1 MNIYVLDPDD
11 INILAV
17 VNNYSASSWNKV
29 WSESGQFTLW
39 APITPENREFLV
51 KENLI
56 WPDNQLCVGVIE
68 AVHKYTSED
77 GMPLMEVSGRFSESA
92 YLTRR
97 IIWGNVLRTESP
109 AGVIRHIIR
118 TQSIYASDLD
128 RRLGAVIQDDLTI
141 DLSVPEHENITY
153 CNSYGNLWEEVK
165 GLCLEYGLHMEFRY
179 YKTYLRGV
187 IFAASDR
194 SSTVNLSTDLG
205 FLTDSNYLWD
215 STDYC
220 NAALVAGEGEGA
232 ARTTTTIIPTETL
245 RDRRELYVDAR
256 DLQKT
261 SASTQD
267 PMTTE
272 EYIAALQQR
281 GQTKLTEHPI
291 YESYDCS
298 LQLTGEEGYIFG
310 EDYNLGDKVT
320 LTDSVLGLQVQAIVK
335 EHRIDEDQD
344 GRTDTLVFGVSI
356 PTITE
361 LVRRRN

>member
-1 MNIYVLDPDD
+1 MNIYVLDPEDLS
-11 INILAV
+11 ILAV

-29 WSESGQFTLW
+29 WSESGQFTVW
-39 APITPENREFLV
+39 APITPENKEFFV
-51 KENLI
+51 RENLI
-56 WPDNQLCVGVIE
+56 WPDDQLCVGVIE
-68 AVHKYTSED
+68 AVHKYTSEE
-77 GMPLMEVSGRFSESA
+77 GLPLMEVSGRFSESA
-92 YLTRR
+92 YLSRR
-97 IIWGNVLRTESP
+97 ILWGNVLRTDSP
-109 AGVIRHIIR
+109 AGIIRHIIR

-128 RRLGAVIQDDLTI
+128 RRLGEAIQNNLTI
-141 DLSVPEHENITY
+141 DSSVPTHADITY

-205 FLTDSNYLWD
+205 FLTDSNYILD
-215 STDYC
+215 STDHC
-220 NAALVAGEGEGA
+220 NAALIAGEGEGA
-232 ARTTTTIIPTETL
+232 ARTITSIIPTATE
-245 RDRRELYVDAR
+245 RARRELYVDAR

-281 GQTKLTEHPI
+281 GQTKLLEHPL

-298 LQLTGEEGYIFG
+298 LQLTGEEGYVFG
-310 EDYNLGDKVT
+310 EDYDLGDRIT
-320 LTDSVLGLQVQAIVK
+320 LTDNLLGVQVQAIVK

-361 LVRRRN
+361 LVKRRN